1 MEVNYN
7 NMTNVFKQ
15 NNKRR
20 KPLDNNHQEREFF
33 LSEDPGK
40 PGEICVLINSI
51 FYFVSSVIILNNN
64 GHYRLVAKHNRK
76 ILMDKI
82 FNTPRG
88 AKIAF
93 SKLFNYRS
101 WRKDLKAEWSV
112 FYKPDA
118 QWLKKRCEGIR
129 TTSISIS

>member
-1 MEVNYN
+1 M
-7 NMTNVFKQ
+7 
-15 NNKRR
+15 
-20 KPLDNNHQEREFF
+20 DNNYQERELF

-76 ILMDKI
+76 ILIDKI
-82 FNTPRG
+82 FNSLRG

-93 SKLFNYRS
+93 SKLFNHRC
-101 WRKDLKAEWSV
+101 WQEDLKAEWSV

-129 TTSISIS
+129 TTSVS

>member
-1 MEVNYN
+1 MVVNYN
-7 NMTNVFKQ
+7 NLTKVFKQ

-20 KPLDNNHQEREFF
+20 TPLDNNDQEKEFF
-33 LSEDPGK
+33 LDEDPGK
-40 PGEICVLINSI
+40 PGEICILINSI

-64 GHYRLVAKHNRK
+64 GNYRLVAKHNGK

-82 FNTPRG
+82 FKTPRG

-93 SKLFNYRS
+93 SKLFNHRG
-101 WRKDLKAEWSV
+101 WKEDLKAEWSV

-129 TTSISIS
+129 TISIS